1 MALSQDQLNTEIDVT
16 LPDNTTK
23 AIAPVSLRTVL
34 HDIVNNPVVS
44 PGGGASVS
52 SANFVSTL
60 TAAKA
65 TTFPTVANGGP
76 EWVMT
81 QGYAAVGD
89 NGGMLSTRIS
99 SPPTGTTAGTWSSAD
114 GQLWLYVPNGTEVH
128 VNAFGATRMAS
139 DSDYSV
145 DSYQAFSDCRDWIL
159 KHVAPA
165 GVGGTTGITMV
176 WDGYYYC
183 SKSFQT
189 GQGNYN
195 IRGQS
200 RTSRIT
206 TPWPYDQII
215 VHGSNT
221 FGREG
226 SPYSSAFP
234 VYYGQRS
241 SIGTHVY
248 VCVTAG
254 TPSGT
259 TPPSGTGVG
268 QVDGTVVWN
277 YERELAYHETL
288 GGAFNGTI
296 ERLTVASNWSVG
308 GTPHA
313 TGIEATHP
321 SDDQNN
327 LATEGAYFSGILG
340 RSRCT
345 TREVSYFG
353 QPGMGIAFVA
363 NGDPY
368 LRGAANT
375 NDWRIDRCGGGFL
388 GWNGIHVGLKDSN
401 AGVAIDIDSVDC
413 GAFGIANFA
422 FLDNKFYG
430 TQHDGDGQFF
440 RGFSKYPTS
449 SVHRGYHWLVRLPEL
464 GVDNLPLYLN
474 EEPGAAPVS
483 LRKPWIRWEGDGTIS
498 YATLTASIS
507 GTTLTVTV
515 KSGSNLNV
523 GATIYDGGVSA
534 GTKIT
539 ALGTGTGGT
548 GTYTINNSQTVA
560 STTMHADTYDDG
572 NYLPWLPTQRYM
584 PGGSH
589 GNSNFNN
596 CGTVFGQY
604 NESGTWPA
612 QFGVKDI
619 VIGTILQGLYD
630 TTRGNLV
637 LEAGVWRRSV
647 MAEARYASDAGVKF
661 RTVGIGAVPVDGQQ
675 SARADSP
682 VLFHTDYDGTY
693 YELGSSAENEL
704 GTTGDRTLHNDF
716 DWGPLNQLKWLRLS
730 GKNTLRDYGRGVPFP
745 YATHIPNLILGDTFL
760 GGRRLFTVTGIP
772 SGGPFAVGDIAVNTS
787 GTVGQPK
794 AWTCTAAPTTSTST
808 WTSWGNL

>member
-1 MALSQDQLNTEIDVT
+1 MALSQDQLNTEIDAT

-34 HDIVNNPVVS
+34 HDIVNNPAVS

-81 QGYAAVGD
+81 QGYAAIDD

-296 ERLTVASNWSVG
+296 ERLTVASNWSSRR
-308 GTPHA
+308 
-313 TGIEATHP
+313 HP
-321 SDDQNN
+321 SC
-327 LATEGAYFSGILG
+327 Y
-340 RSRCT
+340 R
-345 TREVSYFG
+345 
-353 QPGMGIAFVA
+353 
-363 NGDPY
+363 
-368 LRGAANT
+368 
-375 NDWRIDRCGGGFL
+375 
-388 GWNGIHVGLKDSN
+388 
-401 AGVAIDIDSVDC
+401 
-413 GAFGIANFA
+413 
-422 FLDNKFYG
+422 
-430 TQHDGDGQFF
+430 
-440 RGFSKYPTS
+440 
-449 SVHRGYHWLVRLPEL
+449 HRG
-464 GVDNLPLYLN
+464 D
-474 EEPGAAPVS
+474 
-483 LRKPWIRWEGDGTIS
+483 T
-498 YATLTASIS
+498 SI
-507 GTTLTVTV
+507 
-515 KSGSNLNV
+515 
-523 GATIYDGGVSA
+523 
-534 GTKIT
+534 
-539 ALGTGTGGT
+539 
-548 GTYTINNSQTVA
+548 
-560 STTMHADTYDDG
+560 
-572 NYLPWLPTQRYM
+572 
-584 PGGSH
+584 
-589 GNSNFNN
+589 
-596 CGTVFGQY
+596 
-604 NESGTWPA
+604 
-612 QFGVKDI
+612 
-619 VIGTILQGLYD
+619 
-630 TTRGNLV
+630 
-637 LEAGVWRRSV
+637 RRS
-647 MAEARYASDAGVKF
+647 K
-661 RTVGIGAVPVDGQQ
+661 Q
-675 SARADSP
+675 S
-682 VLFHTDYDGTY
+682 
-693 YELGSSAENEL
+693 
-704 GTTGDRTLHNDF
+704 GD
-716 DWGPLNQLKWLRLS
+716 
-730 GKNTLRDYGRGVPFP
+730 
-745 YATHIPNLILGDTFL
+745 
-760 GGRRLFTVTGIP
+760 GRRLFLRH
-772 SGGPFAVGDIAVNTS
+772 SGQKPVHRS
-787 GTVGQPK
+787 RGQLLWP
-794 AWTCTAAPTTSTST
+794 AWDGHCLCRRWRPLSSRCFNRQRLAH
-808 WTSWGNL
+808 